1 MSGAEQNEGMK
12 KTLLFVL
19 ALAVIPVG
27 VDAQGTAVASCADI
41 SPSSALEDVRTC
53 AEQGDAGAQYNL
65 GYMYTRGGDLPEDY
79 AEAVRWYRLAAEQGF
94 APAQNDLGVMYD
106 NGNGVPENDVE
117 AVRWYRLA
125 AEQGDVNAQYNLGYM
140 YGNGDGVPEDI
151 VFAYMW
157 WNLAA
162 AQGDEVAQENKDI
175 IEQQMTR
182 AQIAEAQ
189 RLSREWLEAYPPGGN

>member
-1 MSGAEQNEGMK
+1 MYGNGD
-12 KTLLFVL
+12 
-19 ALAVIPVG
+19 G
-27 VDAQGTAVASCADI
+27 V
-41 SPSSALEDVRTC
+41 
-53 AEQGDAGAQYNL
+53 
-65 GYMYTRGGDLPEDY
+65 PEDY
-79 AEAVRWYRLAAEQGF
+79 A
-94 APAQNDLGVMYD
+94 
-106 NGNGVPENDVE
+106 E

-151 VFAYMW
+151 VLAYMW

-189 RLSREWLEAYPPGGN
+189 RLSREWLEAHPPGGN